1 MKLFRL
7 SRGWFFFLTKKS
19 FKKDSSCHLKWTLR
33 QLNVLFATLRF
44 LYDVI
49 KKKMPSVNIIMIS
62 KLAQ

>member
-7 SRGWFFFLTKKS
+7 SHGWFFFLRKKS

-33 QLNVLFATLRF
+33 QLNILFATLRF

-49 KKKMPSVNIIMIS
+49 KKMPSVNIIMIS

>member
-7 SRGWFFFLTKKS
+7 SHGWFFFLRKKS

-33 QLNVLFATLRF
+33 QLNALFATLRF

-49 KKKMPSVNIIMIS
+49 KKN
-62 KLAQ
+62 A